1 MARTTQENRLRGA
14 TAAARKS
21 ARTAVVQARTR
32 ARTQVR
38 GVRGER
44 CERVIM
50 LHHNSVLGFS
60 KIRHPKL
67 RSSLIRGRGTSH
79 VFSDFR
85 KFAIQNSE
93 AP

>member
-1 MARTTQENRLRGA
+1 MLCVKLSPEQMARTTQENRLRGA

-44 CERVIM
+44 CER
-50 LHHNSVLGFS
+50 
-60 KIRHPKL
+60 
-67 RSSLIRGRGTSH
+67 
-79 VFSDFR
+79 
-85 KFAIQNSE
+85 
-93 AP
+93 

>member
-1 MARTTQENRLRGA
+1 MKLSPEQMARTTQENRLRGA

-50 LHHNSVLGFS
+50 LHRLYWPLVPLRGLPT
-60 KIRHPKL
+60 IRAG
-67 RSSLIRGRGTSH
+67 S
-79 VFSDFR
+79 
-85 KFAIQNSE
+85 
-93 AP
+93 